1 MKQQHKI
8 IRCLSAL
15 LAAGMLVAGALV
27 TGVSAQEAVTASQ
40 VEQTAAAAAEYLTEN
55 YRSTGYSASDL
66 ATVQLLYRSGLSQAA
81 GIVEDYLTLA
91 EQELTTYGGAV
102 YQGYDQNYDPV
113 ASLSLVGTL
122 GAAWLAEET
131 GDAELS
137 AQMVRA
143 AETLG
148 TPEFIAKDNP
158 YNIARSLWCAEALGC
173 SETLRD
179 NLVAGLMTYYNQ
191 EEQAFDY
198 WGCSVDTN
206 TVMVKGALAYSGDNA
221 QLDQAVEH
229 AMTLVDSLRQEDGS
243 YFSDFVYS
251 TDSNADSTGLALSAM
266 ADLAASDRYSQQEM
280 AQTYQALMDRYFVS
294 ETGAFGYMDNRT
306 PNTMAT
312 ADALEGL
319 LTYAAVLDSQPG
331 EDPDQPGE
339 GEDQPTEPTLPPE
352 STTSDPTT
360 GTDSDTDVAVDGN
373 GSTGSD
379 NGAES
384 APAAGEASPETGDNS
399 LAWMGGA
406 FAALAL
412 AAGVGAFGVKKV
424 RK

>member
-1 MKQQHKI
+1 M
-8 IRCLSAL
+8 
-15 LAAGMLVAGALV
+15 
-27 TGVSAQEAVTASQ
+27 
-40 VEQTAAAAAEYLTEN
+40 
-55 YRSTGYSASDL
+55 
-66 ATVQLLYRSGLSQAA
+66 
-81 GIVEDYLTLA
+81 
-91 EQELTTYGGAV
+91 

-137 AQMVRA
+137 AQMVQA

-158 YNIARSLWCAEALGC
+158 YSIARSLWCAEALGC
-173 SETLRD
+173 SQTLRD

-266 ADLAASDRYSQQEM
+266 ADLAASGRYSQQEM

-339 GEDQPTEPTLPPE
+339 GEDQPAEPMPPE